1 MKKKPAITKKEALER
16 DLNRALRKRTP
27 PKEEPLYMEIAQLDQ
42 AVDAFSTMMRA
53 RLHEKALLGWRG
65 WNDSNKGPSSK
76 VIRESLK
83 YDAIPTSKA
92 FDEIESIDIANK
104 AMFLWYRKVMGG

>member
-1 MKKKPAITKKEALER
+1 MKKKPVK
-16 DLNRALRKRTP
+16 
-27 PKEEPLYMEIAQLDQ
+27 EPLYMEIAQLDQ
-42 AVDAFSTMMRA
+42 AVDAFATMMRA

-76 VIRESLK
+76 VIRASLK
-83 YDAIPTSKA
+83 YDAMPTNKA

-104 AMFLWYRKVMGG
+104 AMFLWYRKVMGV